1 MQVRRRASLR
11 LLLVPAAAGLALAGC
26 GDDGTVSAA
35 DKPTLV
41 VSAASSMKEAL
52 SACAPDFADAAVRLQ
67 FAGSDELA
75 AQIRQ
80 GARVDVFA
88 SANTKLPEA
97 LAGEGRLG
105 ESVRFASN
113 QLVLAVPAREPA
125 VANFG
130 DLEKPG
136 MDLAIGAE
144 GVPVGDYTRKVLAH
158 LGRAQ
163 SKAILANVRSNEPDV
178 KGVVGKLT
186 QGAADAGF
194 VYASDVKATNGRLKA
209 ITLPPELEPK
219 ATYGA
224 GVVKASKHADAAQRF
239 VDGLERG
246 GCHDALIAAG
256 FGEP

>member
-1 MQVRRRASLR
+1 VRSL
-11 LLLVPAAAGLALAGC
+11 LALVAALALLAGC
-26 GDDGTVSAA
+26 GDDGTVSSG
-35 DKPTLV
+35 DRPQLV
-41 VSAASSMKEAL
+41 VSAASSTKEAL
-52 SACAPDFADAAVRLQ
+52 STCAPDFAGATLKLQ

-80 GARVDVFA
+80 GLPVDVFA
-88 SANTKLPEA
+88 SANTKLPDA
-97 LAGEGRLG
+97 LAAEGKLATP
-105 ESVRFASN
+105 VRFASN
-113 QLVLAVPAREPA
+113 QLVLAIPAREPV

-130 DLEKPG
+130 DLQRRG
-136 MDLAIGAE
+136 TALAIGAE

-158 LGRAQ
+158 LGPAQ

-209 ITLPPELEPK
+209 ITIPAELEPK

-224 GVVKASKHADAAQRF
+224 GVVKASKHADQARAF
-239 VDGLERG
+239 VDDLARG
-246 GCHDALIAAG
+246 GCHEALIAAG